1 MQLYIL
7 MILFYFFRFLGR
19 VHILMLGSEFVVFLL
34 GSKFAV
40 FDYDSYVEQLKKVK
54 FCLKI
59 P

>member
-1 MQLYIL
+1 

>member
-1 MQLYIL
+1 
-7 MILFYFFRFLGR
+7 MIFFFFRFLGR
-19 VHILMLGSEFVVFLL
+19 VHILMLGSKFVVFLL

-40 FDYDSYVEQLKKVK
+40 FDYDSYAEQLKKVK